1 MFVHL
6 KTLGCR
12 LNEAEMESWAR
23 EFRQRGHQLIET
35 PSHADLVVVN
45 TCAVTEEAVRKSR
58 KLVRRAQRD
67 NPNAK
72 LVISGC
78 YASINP
84 AQQFT
89 ESGVD
94 LVINNRDKE
103 RLVEIA
109 CRELNLNVMPE
120 IATEPEEDF
129 LPRNRQRAF
138 IKVQDGC
145 RYQCTFCIVTKARG
159 EERSR
164 SLESIVDEINRLY
177 ADGIQEV
184 VLAGVHLGG
193 YGSDSGS
200 DLSSLIRAVLEQTKI
215 PRLRIGSLEPW
226 DLPDDFPQLFRNPRF
241 MPHLHLPLQSGADTV
256 LQRMARRCK
265 LSEYKQLITQLRAE
279 VADFNVTTDIIVGF
293 PGETE
298 AEWQQ
303 TLSAVEEIGFGH
315 IHIFAYSPRAGTI
328 AATLADPISREI
340 KRERSEALHQLVQR
354 MKFSTFA
361 SFIGKQCNVLIENQE
376 QTANGPV
383 WTGYTPNFLR
393 VEIDAPSQ
401 QLQNQ
406 IMRVELTGISEDNK
420 RLLARLLDSAEV
432 P

>member
-164 SLESIVDEINRLY
+164 PLQSIVDEINRLH
-177 ADGIQEV
+177 ADGINEV

-200 DLSSLIRAVLEQTKI
+200 NLSHLIQTVLEQTGI

-226 DLPDDFPQLFRNPRF
+226 DLPDDFPQLFQNPRF

-265 LSEYKQLITQLRAE
+265 IAEYKQLIKQLRAQ
-279 VADFNVTTDIIVGF
+279 VTDFNVTTDIIVGF

-303 TLSAVEEIGFGH
+303 TLAAVEEIGFGH
-315 IHIFAYSPRAGTI
+315 IHIFAYSPRAGTV
-328 AATLADPISREI
+328 AATLPDPVGREI
-340 KRERSEALHQLVQR
+340 KCDRSEVLHQLAQQ
-354 MKFSTFA
+354 MKRSTFE
-361 SFIGKQCNVLIENQE
+361 SFIGRKCDVLVENQE
-376 QTANGPV
+376 QTADGVV

-393 VEIDAPSQ
+393 VELVAPSQ
-401 QLQNQ
+401 QLQNR
-406 IMRVELTGISEDNK
+406 IERVRLTGLSADGE
-420 RLLARLLDSAEV
+420 RLTAE
-432 P
+432 PLN